1 MLFVESSQVGL
12 LGYPL
17 KHSVSSVFQQAA
29 FDHFSLP
36 IKYVNLNVDS
46 SELPDAVS
54 KLRQNIFLGA
64 NVTIPYKEK
73 IIHLID
79 EVSDLA
85 LNVGAINTILNSS
98 GKLFGFNTDVDGFID
113 SLKFKLNLNL
123 YNKNIVVIG
132 AGGASRAAVYGLFRE
147 NVGSVTVYNRTLE
160 RSKIMSTQFPDLY
173 ISKTIDDLKK
183 ACINADLIVNCTS
196 VGMAHTDTEDVSPID
211 VELISEGSMV
221 FDMVYNPNRT
231 KLIKECEQR
240 KIKVAGGLWMLVYQG
255 AKSFKIW
262 TNKEAPTD
270 LMYDAAMKAI

>member
-1 MLFVESSQVGL
+1 MESNQVGL

-46 SELPDAVS
+46 SEFPDAVS

-73 IIHLID
+73 IINLID

-98 GKLFGFNTDVDGFID
+98 GKLLGFNTDVDGFVD
-113 SLKFKLNLNL
+113 SLKFKLNLHL
-123 YNKNIVVIG
+123 PDKNIVVIG
-132 AGGASRAAVYGLFRE
+132 AGGAARAAVYGLFRE
-147 NVGSVTVYNRTLE
+147 NVGSVTIYNRTFE
-160 RSKIMSTQFPDLY
+160 RSKILSTQFPDLS
-173 ISKTIDDLKK
+173 IAKTLDDLKK
-183 ACINADLIVNCTS
+183 VCLNAALIVNCTS

-221 FDMVYNPNRT
+221 FDMVYNPSRT
-231 KLIKECEQR
+231 KLIKECEQ
-240 KIKVAGGLWMLVYQG
+240 KNIKVVGGLWMLVYQG
-255 AKSFKIW
+255 AKAFKIW
-262 TNKEAPTD
+262 TNKEAPMD
-270 LMYDAAMKAI
+270 LMYDAAMKAILDF

>member
-160 RSKIMSTQFPDLY
+160 RSKIMSIQFPDLC
-173 ISKTIDDLKK
+173 IAKTIDDLKK

-240 KIKVAGGLWMLVYQG
+240 KIKVVGGLWMLVYQG